1 MIFLDNDVKEML
13 NHLRIAILQ
22 DKNNYSRVLID
33 PMYKNVKPY
42 VSDLIHDIL
51 RETQLKTETE
61 LSSLETN
68 FKEYTNLLHTLKL
81 PESTDKI
88 IEKTKSDVIEIKRK
102 MKNNSYF
109 DYLENLEMI
118 SVINKRLIEV
128 REELI
133 EFKNSSKNNL
143 EYLDTDLHN
152 ANLRLYKTSK
162 KLNKL
167 KSLKLINNIIVV
179 LSLFLL
185 LVAVTT
191 DNRSYLLFLIL
202 GLGMVSCKKEV
213 SEKDFTILS
222 RLFKY
227 IFVGIIYS
235 TIIFISLAIV
245 SLFSRV
251 FADAI
256 INIVFIAFAI
266 LLTATFVPDPN
277 ISKQESLV
285 NDEKRNINNMEST
298 VTKKRLIVST
308 LKSF

>member
-1 MIFLDNDVKEML
+1 MDNDVKEML

>member
-1 MIFLDNDVKEML
+1 ML
-13 NHLRIAILQ
+13 TYLRIAILQ

-68 FKEYTNLLHTLKL
+68 FKQYTNLLHTLKL
-81 PESTDKI
+81 PESTDKM
-88 IEKTKSDVIEIKRK
+88 IEKTKSDVIEIQRK

-118 SVINKRLIEV
+118 SVINKRLIEI

-133 EFKNSSKNNL
+133 ELKNSSKNNL

-167 KSLKLINNIIVV
+167 KSLKLIHNIIAI

-213 SEKDFTILS
+213 GEKDFTILS

-227 IFVGIIYS
+227 IFIGIIYFA
-235 TIIFISLAIV
+235 IIFSLLAIV
-245 SLFSRV
+245 SFFSRV
-251 FADAI
+251 FADTI

-266 LLTATFVPDPN
+266 LLIATFVPDPN

-285 NDEKRNINNMEST
+285 NDEKRNINNIEST
-298 VTKKRLIVST
+298 ATKKRLIVST
-308 LKSF
+308 LKNF